1 MPETQ
6 KRNPMT
12 QDEFNQRTLH
22 GIECLESKFDA
33 KFDKLTY
40 PLFGIGV
47 GIIMALIGIIALF
60 IRG

>member
-1 MPETQ
+1 MSETQ

-12 QDEFNQRTLH
+12 QDEFNQRILH
-22 GIECLESKFDA
+22 GIERIESKFDA

-40 PLFGIGV
+40 SLFGIGV